1 MGQFPINLNLAGRPV
16 LVVGGGRIALRKV
29 QQLLLADADVTVL
42 SPSIVDELRALPV
55 AKIERE
61 YRIGDV
67 SGYRLVITATGVRG
81 VDQQIYDDCEIRN
94 IWVNSADDPERCAFT
109 LPATM
114 RRGELMVTVST
125 AGASPALASFLRS
138 RLESAIGRQRDSVRC
153 SRLSSPPSFMN
164 GFGNASRETGHR
176 RVPEPPERMTGIS
189 MAMSDERTGGSDGL
203 YAAARRA
210 VGTCSPTI

>member
-67 SGYRLVITATGVRG
+67 SGYRLVITATGVRD
-81 VDQQIYDDCEIRN
+81 VDQQIYYDCEIRN

-138 RLESAIGRQRDSVRC
+138 RLESAIGPEFAALVDRLAAERAAVHAEGRSTEDIDWVPVIARAIDELGIDSAL
-153 SRLSSPPSFMN
+153 LSV
-164 GFGNASRETGHR
+164 E
-176 RVPEPPERMTGIS
+176 V
-189 MAMSDERTGGSDGL
+189 
-203 YAAARRA
+203 AR
-210 VGTCSPTI
+210 